1 MNVENVKGETKK
13 ADKVRGDS
21 IRLIMIMSY
30 VLIALAAIGSIAVL
44 TYSKTSSS
52 MTNKVGKLT
61 TAINDQ
67 IRLGINDKFG
77 SVEDICSLIF
87 ANSQTYEY
95 YDSDESIDD
104 YEKIKIKSDIE
115 STLLTN
121 SLMTNFGDFC
131 IIYDNNKSVGKLASS
146 TADLL
151 GSNTIYEKAAG
162 FITREETHDGWVTG
176 IDGSYTRMF
185 YVKKVNDHAILL
197 ASIYVAD
204 LEALMEIS
212 DEMQGMEI
220 NIVGSDNKIIFST
233 SGTES
238 GTLLD
243 NKLISRLE
251 GRIHSTFIL
260 GDYLYTTNT
269 LNDDWR
275 IVSNIKTDTVLE
287 EVYEIRNFT
296 VIIAVVCVII
306 SIVLGIFF
314 AHIITGPIQKL
325 VNVIKRAET
334 GDLTVK
340 ADFKAIGDIRV
351 LNASFNGMLTQI
363 KGLVSDTETVSRQ
376 VAAEVEK
383 INEISKNSHNI
394 SENISIAIEDI
405 AKGSG
410 IQYDRSQES
419 FESLEKLA
427 DNISYTI
434 SSINEVG
441 TDTENTRNIGSKA
454 ISQIALLKEQTNAS
468 SLSLEKMSETFGVL
482 VREVKNIEDVLSL
495 ILGISDETSMLA
507 MNASIEAARAG
518 EAGKGFSVVA
528 GEVSKLAKQT
538 EKSTNSINEVITKIK
553 TYVDSTMDILQSS
566 MTVFNEQSHMVDEMI
581 KSFEKII
588 LSTNY
593 ISEKIDEVRKATDE
607 MNLLKEESLE
617 ATKSILEVAENSSAN
632 TEEVASVTIEE
643 LEVSKDLADK
653 ANILSEQV
661 ARLRDSIS
669 KFTVDE
675 EIRRD

>member
-1 MNVENVKGETKK
+1 MKG
-13 ADKVRGDS
+13 VS
-21 IRLIMIMSY
+21 IRFVMIVSY
-30 VLIALAAIGSIAVL
+30 VFIALVAIGSIAVL

-67 IRLGINDKFG
+67 IRLGINDRFE
-77 SVEDICSLIF
+77 SVEDICSLVF
-87 ANSQTYEY
+87 ADQQTYQY
-95 YDSDESIDD
+95 YDSDDSIDD
-104 YEKIKIKSDIE
+104 YDKIQIKSDIE

-146 TADLL
+146 TSGLF
-151 GSNTIYEKAAG
+151 GSDTIYEKASG
-162 FITREETHDGWVTG
+162 YISREETHDGWVTG
-176 IDGSYTRMF
+176 IDGNYTRMF
-185 YVKKVNDHAILL
+185 YVKKVNDHAVLL

-220 NIVGSDNKIIFST
+220 NIVSNDNKIIFST
-233 SGTES
+233 AGTER

-243 NKLISRLE
+243 EKLISRLD
-251 GRIHSTFIL
+251 GKVHSTFIL

-269 LNDDWR
+269 LNDEWR

-296 VIIAVVCVII
+296 FIIAAVCVII
-306 SIVLGIFF
+306 SIILGILF
-314 AHIITGPIQKL
+314 AQIITEPIQKL
-325 VNVIKRAET
+325 VKVIKKAET

-351 LNASFNGMLTQI
+351 LNASFNGMLSQI
-363 KGLVSDTETVSRQ
+363 KGLVSDAENVSKQ

-383 INEISKNSHNI
+383 INEIAKNSHNI

-405 AKGSG
+405 AKGST

-434 SSINEVG
+434 SSVDEVSTTTEKTRIIGNE
-441 TDTENTRNIGSKA
+441 S
-454 ISQIALLKEQTNAS
+454 ISQIEQLKEKTNAS
-468 SLSLEKMSETFGVL
+468 GETLENMRETFEVL
-482 VREVKNIEDVLSL
+482 VSEVKNIEDVLSF
-495 ILGISDETSMLA
+495 ILGISDETGMLA

-528 GEVSKLAKQT
+528 GQVSKLAKQT
-538 EKSTNSINEVITKIK
+538 EDSTKNISDVITKIK
-553 TYVDSTMDILQSS
+553 TDVDSTMNILKTS
-566 MTVFNEQSHMVDEMI
+566 TAVFKEQSIMVDEMI

-588 LSTNY
+588 LSTND
-593 ISEKIDEVRKATDE
+593 INEKIDEVRNTTDK
-607 MNLLKEESLE
+607 MNLLKEDSLE
-617 ATKSILEVAENSSAN
+617 ATRSILEVAENSSAN

-643 LEVSKDLADK
+643 LEVSRELADK
-653 ANILSEQV
+653 ATVLSEQV
-661 ARLRDSIS
+661 AKLRESIS
-669 KFTVDE
+669 KFIVDDE
-675 EIRRD
+675 RRN

>member
-1 MNVENVKGETKK
+1 MENEVKETKK
-13 ADKVRGDS
+13 GVRVQGGS
-21 IRLIMIMSY
+21 IRLIMIVSY
-30 VLIALAAIGSIAVL
+30 VLIALISIGSIAVL
-44 TYSKTSSS
+44 TYYKTSSS

-67 IRLGINDKFG
+67 IRLGINDQFNN
-77 SVEDICSLIF
+77 VEDICSLIF
-87 ANSQTYEY
+87 SNSQTYQY
-95 YDSDESIDD
+95 YDSDESIED
-104 YEKIKIKSDIE
+104 YEKIQIKSDIE

-146 TADLL
+146 TSSLF
-151 GSNTIYEKAAG
+151 GSDTIYDKASG
-162 FITREETHDGWVTG
+162 YITREATHDGWVTG

-185 YVKKVNDHAILL
+185 YVKKVNDHAVLL

-233 SGTES
+233 SGMEN
-238 GTLLD
+238 GTLLESE
-243 NKLISRLE
+243 LISRLE
-251 GRIHSTFIL
+251 NKIHGTFIF

-269 LNDDWR
+269 LNDEWR
-275 IVSNIKTDTVLE
+275 IVSSIKTDTVLE

-296 VIIAVVCVII
+296 VIIAVVFVII
-306 SIVLGIFF
+306 SIVLGILF
-314 AHIITGPIQKL
+314 AQIITGPIQKL
-325 VNVIKRAET
+325 VKVIKKAET

-351 LNASFNGMLTQI
+351 LNSSFNGMLTQI
-363 KGLVSDTETVSRQ
+363 KGLVADTEEVSRQ
-376 VAAEVEK
+376 VADEVEK
-383 INEISKNSHNI
+383 INEISINSRNI

-434 SSINEVG
+434 SSISEVG
-441 TDTENTRNIGSKA
+441 TATDNTRNIGSEA
-454 ISQIALLKEQTNAS
+454 ISQIAMLKEQTNATNR
-468 SLSLEKMSETFGVL
+468 SLEDMRETFEVL
-482 VREVKNIEDVLSL
+482 VREVKNIEEVLTF

-518 EAGKGFSVVA
+518 EAGKGFNVVA
-528 GEVSKLAKQT
+528 VEVSKLAKQT
-538 EKSTNSINEVITKIK
+538 EESTNNINEVITKIK
-553 TYVDSTMDILQSS
+553 THVNSTMDILQSS
-566 MTVFNEQSHMVDEMI
+566 SAVFMEQSHMVDKMI

-588 LSTNY
+588 SSTNS
-593 ISEKIDEVRKATDE
+593 INEKIDDVRRKTDE
-607 MNLLKEESLE
+607 MNLLKEESLI
-617 ATKSILEVAENSSAN
+617 ATRSILEVAENSSAN
-632 TEEVASVTIEE
+632 TEEVASVTVEE
-643 LEVSKDLADK
+643 LEVSKDLAEK
-653 ANILSEQV
+653 ANMLSEQME
-661 ARLRDSIS
+661 RLRESIS
-669 KFTVDE
+669 KFTVDKE
-675 EIRRD
+675 